1 MPQPFTGENLRTI
14 KPFSSLSFSLEFMIK
29 VPKII
34 FFDAVGTLF
43 GVRSTVGEIYSQF
56 AQRAGW
62 HVNAQILNQA
72 FMKIFRNTS
81 PLRQTNPTQ
90 SLSQLEYTWWCDVS
104 RRSFEEAG
112 FYVDAAEFNS
122 FFEPLF
128 VHFATAA
135 PWQVY
140 PEVSKLLA
148 NLKAMGL
155 TLGIISNFDSRLYA
169 VLKALELKEWF
180 TSITLSTEVGA
191 SKPERFIFETA
202 LAKHQCR
209 AEDAWH
215 IGDSWTEDYQGAEA
229 AGLQGIWLNRER
241 AELPP
246 GATPLAQVVEIADL
260 SMLHSILNP

>member
-1 MPQPFTGENLRTI
+1 
-14 KPFSSLSFSLEFMIK
+14 MIK

-43 GVRSTVGEIYSQF
+43 GVRGTVGEIYSQF

-62 HVNAQILNQA
+62 DVNPQILNQA
-72 FMKIFRNTS
+72 FIKIFRNTS
-81 PLRQTNPTQ
+81 PLGQNHSSQ
-90 SLSQLEYTWWCDVS
+90 SLSQWEYKWWCDVT

-128 VHFATAA
+128 VHFATAK

-140 PEVSKLLA
+140 PDVSKLLA
-148 NLKAMGL
+148 SLKAMGL

-169 VLKALELKEWF
+169 VLKALELEEWF
-180 TSITLSTEVGA
+180 TSITLSTEVGV
-191 SKPERFIFETA
+191 SKPEGFIFEAA

-215 IGDSWTEDYQGAEA
+215 VGDSWTEDYQGASA
-229 AGLQGIWLNRER
+229 AGLQGVWLNHEQT
-241 AELPP
+241 ELPQ
-246 GATPLAQVVEIADL
+246 GANPVDPVVEIADL
-260 SMLHSILNP
+260 SMLHLILNP